1 MAFDSTYHP
10 EEVERAWR
18 ERWESTRAFHAPE
31 TADAAPFSIVIPPP
45 NVTGVLHI
53 GHALNSTLQDI
64 LVRWR
69 RMQGRSVLWVPGTDH
84 AGIATQN
91 VVEKQLAAQGTD
103 RHAIGREEFVR
114 RVWQWKEE
122 SGGKIIN
129 QLRRL
134 GCSCDWERERFTLD
148 EGLSRAV
155 RQVFVSLHD
164 EGLIYRAERIT
175 NWCPRCHTALSDL
188 EVENESTP
196 GHLFHIRYPLAEG
209 AGEGGIVVAT
219 TRPETILG
227 DTAVAVHPD
236 DERYRGLIGKELLV
250 PVGPARR
257 IPVIADTAV
266 DPAFGTGALK
276 ITPAHD
282 ANDYETGKRHGLAAP
297 KIMDDSARLT
307 GAVGRYAGL
316 ERFAARKEILA
327 DLEALGLLVRR
338 EEYAVPL
345 GHCYRCHSVVE
356 PALSPQWF
364 VSVKPLAEPAMAA
377 VREKRTR
384 IVPENWERTYFEWM
398 ENIRDWCISRQIW
411 WGHQIPAWYCRDCNG
426 QRVRETPPAA
436 GAAGACAESTLR
448 IAVDATPIVALEP
461 PERCPSC
468 GGGNLV
474 RDPDVLDTWF
484 SSALWP
490 FSTLGWPEHTPLL
503 ASYYPTA
510 VLVTSFDILF
520 FWVARMMMM
529 GLKFMGD
536 VPFRDVYIHALV
548 RDAEGNK
555 MSKSRG
561 NVIDPLGMMERYGT
575 DACRFTLT
583 ALAAQGRD
591 IKLAE
596 ERIAGYRNF
605 VTKLWNASRLVAMNL
620 EGHADPAEPQT
631 PLAAIED
638 RWILSRLDGLV
649 AKVNR
654 SFEDYLYNEA
664 ASALYQFTWHEFCDW
679 YLEMVKPRLGA
690 ADASGAAARAT
701 AVFVLR
707 RVLALLHPI
716 MPFVTEE
723 IADRLPGGGRP
734 LAISPFPA
742 PDQRWVDE
750 GAESE
755 MALVIEIVSAVRNI
769 RGEMNIKPSLAVEVV
784 LDDVPAAAAAMVS
797 REAAIVRRL
806 ANAREIRINAHAEPG
821 ESATAALSCGVL
833 RVPLLGVVDFA
844 AELRRLDKDIAKV
857 DADAAFIEKKLGRED
872 FVRNAPAEV
881 VAKDRRRLEELL
893 EKRALLTASRER
905 VAGIVGGRGGA

>member
-1 MAFDSTYHP
+1 MAFDSTYRP
-10 EEVERAWR
+10 EEVERDWR
-18 ERWESTRAFHAPE
+18 ERWDATHAFHAPE
-31 TADAAPFSIVIPPP
+31 PATARHFSIVIPPP

-114 RVWQWKEE
+114 RVWLWKEE
-122 SGGKIIN
+122 SGGKILN
-129 QLRRL
+129 QLQRL
-134 GCSCDWERERFTLD
+134 GCSCDWERQRFTLD

-155 RQVFVSLHD
+155 RQVFISLHA

-196 GHLFHIRYPLAEG
+196 GHLFHIRYPFAE
-209 AGEGGIVVAT
+209 GEGGIVVAT
-219 TRPETILG
+219 TRPETIPG
-227 DTAVAVHPD
+227 DTAVAVNPED
-236 DERYRGLIGKELLV
+236 PRYREFVGRTLV
-250 PVGPARR
+250 LPVDPARR
-257 IPVIADTAV
+257 IPVVADTAV
-266 DPAFGTGALK
+266 DPVFGTGALK

-282 ANDYETGKRHGLAAP
+282 ANDFETGLRHGLAAP

-307 GAVGRYAGL
+307 GEVGRYAGL
-316 ERFAARKEILA
+316 ERFAARKAILA
-327 DLEALGLLVRR
+327 DLEERGLLVRR

-364 VSVKPLAEPAMAA
+364 VRAKPLAEPAMAA

-384 IVPENWERTYFEWM
+384 IIPEHWERTYFEWM

-426 QRVRETPPAA
+426 ERVREVQLSTATP
-436 GAAGACAESTLR
+436 GTIAETTLR
-448 IAVDATPIVALEP
+448 IAVDAVPIVSQEP
-461 PERCPSC
+461 PERCPVC
-468 GGGNLV
+468 GGVDLV

-490 FSTLGWPEHTPLL
+490 FSTLGWPERTQLL
-503 ASYYPTA
+503 ESYYPTS

-529 GLKFMGD
+529 GLKFMGE

-548 RDAEGNK
+548 RDADGHK

-605 VTKLWNASRLVAMNL
+605 VTKLWNASRLVSMNL
-620 EGHADPAEPQT
+620 EGHGDPTQPQP

-638 RWILSRLDGLV
+638 RWMLSRLDGLV

-654 SFEDYLYNEA
+654 SFEEYLFNEA

-690 ADASGAAARAT
+690 TDASGEAARAT

-734 LAISPFPA
+734 LAVSAYPA
-742 PDQRWVDE
+742 PDERWVDP
-750 GAESE
+750 GAEAE

-769 RGEMNIKPSLAVEVV
+769 RGEMNIKSSLPVDLV
-784 LDDVPAAAAAMVS
+784 LENVPAAVAAMLF
-797 REAAIVRRL
+797 REAPIVKRL
-806 ANAREIRINAHAEPG
+806 TNAREIRVNEPGDPG

-833 RVPLLGVVDFA
+833 RLPLLGVVDFT

-872 FVRNAPAEV
+872 FVAHAPAAV

-893 EKRALLTASRER
+893 EKRALLAASRER
-905 VAGIVGGRGGA
+905 VAGIVGGQGPA

>member
-1 MAFDSTYHP
+1 MAFESTYRP
-10 EEVERAWR
+10 EEVERVWS
-18 ERWESTRAFHAPE
+18 ERWEAARAFHAPE
-31 TADAAPFSIVIPPP
+31 PATAEHFSIVIPPP

-53 GHALNSTLQDI
+53 GHALNNTLQDI

-69 RMQGRSVLWVPGTDH
+69 RMQGRSVLWVPGMDH

-114 RVWQWKEE
+114 RVWAWKEE
-122 SGGKIIN
+122 SGGKILN
-129 QLRRL
+129 QLQRL
-134 GCSCDWERERFTLD
+134 GCSCDWERQRFTLD

-155 RQVFVSLHD
+155 RQVFVSLFD
-164 EGLIYRAERIT
+164 EGLIYRDERII

-188 EVENESTP
+188 EVENVSTP
-196 GHLFHIRYPLAEG
+196 GHLFHVRYPLADG
-209 AGEGGIVVAT
+209 GGGIVVAT
-219 TRPETILG
+219 TRPETIPG
-227 DTAVAVHPD
+227 DTAVAVNPED
-236 DERYRGLIGKELLV
+236 PRYRDLVGRELVL
-250 PVGPARR
+250 PVAPGRR
-257 IPVIADTAV
+257 IPVVADAAV

-282 ANDYETGKRHGLAAP
+282 ASDFETGRRHGLGAP
-297 KIMDDSARLT
+297 RIMDDSAHLT
-307 GAVGRYAGL
+307 GDAGPYAGL
-316 ERFAARKEILA
+316 ERFAARKAILH
-327 DLEALGLLVRR
+327 DLAQSGLLERS
-338 EEYAVPL
+338 EDYAVPL

-364 VSVKPLAEPAMAA
+364 VRVKPLAEPALAA
-377 VREKRTR
+377 VRDKRTR
-384 IVPENWERTYFEWM
+384 IIPETWERTYFDWM

-411 WGHQIPAWYCRDCNG
+411 WGHQIPVWYCRDCNEG
-426 QRVRETPPAA
+426 RVHDVQVPAA
-436 GAAGACAESTLR
+436 APGGIPETTLR
-448 IAVDATPIVALEP
+448 IAVDAVPVVSQDP

-468 GGGNLV
+468 GGTRMV

-490 FSTLGWPEHTPLL
+490 FSTLGWPERTRLL
-503 ASYYPTA
+503 ESYYPTS

-529 GLKFMGD
+529 GLKFMGE

-548 RDAEGNK
+548 RDAEGQK

-605 VTKLWNASRLVAMNL
+605 VTKIWNASRLVAMNL
-620 EGHADPAEPQT
+620 EGHAAPAEPAV
-631 PLAAIED
+631 PPAAIED
-638 RWILSRLDGLV
+638 RWVLSRLDGLV
-649 AKVNR
+649 RRVNR
-654 SFEDYLYNEA
+654 SLEGYFYNEA
-664 ASALYQFTWHEFCDW
+664 ASDLYQFTWHEFCDW

-690 ADASGAAARAT
+690 PDASGEAARGT

-707 RVLALLHPI
+707 RLLALLHPI

-734 LAISPFPA
+734 LAVSPYPVPDERWPDPA
-742 PDQRWVDE
+742 
-750 GAESE
+750 AESE
-755 MALVIEIVSAVRNI
+755 VALVIEIVAAVRTI
-769 RGEMNIKPSLAVEVV
+769 RGEMNIKPGLGVEIV
-784 LDDVPAAAAAMVS
+784 LEDVPAATAGLLEPVAG
-797 REAAIVRRL
+797 IVRRL
-806 ANAREIRINAHAEPG
+806 ANARVLKVNERGDAG

-833 RVPLLGVVDFA
+833 RIPLAGVVDFA
-844 AELRRLDKDIAKV
+844 AELRRLDKDLAKV
-857 DADAAFIEKKLGRED
+857 DADAAFVEKKLSRED

-881 VAKDRRRLEELL
+881 VAKDRQRLEELR
-893 EKRALLTASRER
+893 EKRALLAASRAR
-905 VAGIVGGRGGA
+905 VAGIVGGRG

>member
-1 MAFDSTYHP
+1 MTFESTYRP
-10 EEVERAWR
+10 EEVERTWI
-18 ERWESTRAFHAPE
+18 ERWDAARAFHAPE
-31 TADAAPFSIVIPPP
+31 PASGEPFSIVIPPP

-53 GHALNSTLQDI
+53 GHALNNTLQDI

-69 RMQGRSVLWVPGTDH
+69 RMQGRSALWVPGMDH

-103 RHAIGREEFVR
+103 RHRLGREEFVR
-114 RVWQWKEE
+114 RVWLWKEE
-122 SGGKIIN
+122 SGGKILN

-134 GCSCDWERERFTLD
+134 GCSCDWERQRFTLD

-155 RQVFVSLHD
+155 RQVFIGLHA
-164 EGLIYRAERIT
+164 EGLIYRDERII

-188 EVENESTP
+188 EVESQPAP
-196 GHLFHIRYPLAEG
+196 GHLYHVRYRAADG
-209 AGEGGIVVAT
+209 GEGVVVAT
-219 TRPETILG
+219 TRPETIPG

-236 DERYRGLIGKELLV
+236 DARYASLIGTEVVL
-250 PVGPARR
+250 PVAPGRR
-257 IPVIADTAV
+257 VPVIADTAV

-282 ANDYETGKRHGLAAP
+282 ANDFETGRRHGLAAP
-297 KIMDDSARLT
+297 KIMDDSARMT
-307 GAVGRYAGL
+307 EAAGPYAGL
-316 ERFAARKEILA
+316 ERFAARKAILA
-327 DLEALGLLVRR
+327 DLRERELLVR
-338 EEYAVPL
+338 EEDYAVPL
-345 GHCYRCHSVVE
+345 GHCYRCHTVVE

-364 VSVKPLAEPAMAA
+364 VRAKPLAEPALAA
-377 VREKRTR
+377 VREGRTR
-384 IVPENWERTYFEWM
+384 IIPAQWERTYYEWM

-426 QRVRETPPAA
+426 ERVREVTVAA
-436 GAAGACAESTLR
+436 GEGGATETTLR
-448 IAVDATPIVALEP
+448 IAVDAVPIVSQEP
-461 PERCPSC
+461 PARCPAC
-468 GGGNLV
+468 GGARLV

-490 FSTLGWPEHTPLL
+490 FSTLGWPERTPLL
-503 ASYYPTA
+503 ASYYPTS

-529 GLKFMGD
+529 GIKFMGE

-548 RDAEGNK
+548 RDAEGQK

-620 EGHADPAEPQT
+620 EGRPAP
-631 PLAAIED
+631 PPPAAAPAAIED
-638 RWILSRLDGLV
+638 RWVLSRLDGLV
-649 AKVNR
+649 RRVNR
-654 SFEDYLYNEA
+654 AFEEYVYNDA

-679 YLEMVKPRLGA
+679 YLEIAKPRLGA
-690 ADASGAAARAT
+690 EGPAGDAARGT
-701 AVFVLR
+701 AVHVLR

-734 LAISPFPA
+734 LAISPFPE
-742 PDQRWVDE
+742 PDERWADAD
-750 GAESE
+750 AEAE
-755 MALVIEIVSAVRNI
+755 LAVVIEIVTAVRTI
-769 RGEMNIKPSLAVEVV
+769 RGEMNIKPSLPVEVV
-784 LDDVPAAAAAMVS
+784 LEEVPPAAAAIVT
-797 REAAIVRRL
+797 RETAIVGRL
-806 ANAREIRINAHAEPG
+806 ANVRAIRLNEGADAG
-821 ESATAALSCGVL
+821 EAATAALSCGVL
-833 RVPLLGVVDFA
+833 RLPLVGVV
-844 AELRRLDKDIAKV
+844 
-857 DADAAFIEKKLGRED
+857 
-872 FVRNAPAEV
+872 
-881 VAKDRRRLEELL
+881 
-893 EKRALLTASRER
+893 
-905 VAGIVGGRGGA
+905 

>member
-1 MAFDSTYHP
+1 MAFESTYRP

-18 ERWESTRAFHAPE
+18 ERWEAERVFHAPE
-31 TADAAPFSIVIPPP
+31 HATAEHFSIVIPPP

-53 GHALNSTLQDI
+53 GHALNNTLQDI

-69 RMQGRSVLWVPGTDH
+69 RMQGRSVLWVPGMDH

-114 RVWQWKEE
+114 RVWAWKEQ
-122 SGGKIIN
+122 SGGAILN
-129 QLRRL
+129 QLQRL
-134 GCSCDWERERFTLD
+134 GCSCDWERQRFTLD

-155 RQVFVSLHD
+155 RQVFISLFD
-164 EGLIYRAERIT
+164 EGLIYRDERII

-188 EVENESTP
+188 EVESVSTP
-196 GHLFHIRYPLAEG
+196 GHLYHVRYPFAE
-209 AGEGGIVVAT
+209 GEGGVVVAT
-219 TRPETILG
+219 TRPETIPG
-227 DTAVAVHPD
+227 DTAVAVHPED
-236 DERYRGLIGKELLV
+236 PRYRELLGRELLL
-250 PVGPARR
+250 PVAPGRR
-257 IPVIADTAV
+257 IPLIADTAV

-282 ANDYETGKRHGLAAP
+282 ASDFETGRRHKLAAP
-297 KIMDDSARLT
+297 KIMDESARLT
-307 GAVGRYAGL
+307 GDVGGYAGL
-316 ERFAARKEILA
+316 ERFAARKAILG
-327 DLEALGLLVRR
+327 DLEAYGFLVGS
-338 EEYAVPL
+338 EDYVVPL

-364 VSVKPLAEPAMAA
+364 VRVKPLAEPALAA

-384 IVPENWERTYFEWM
+384 IIPEHWERTYFEWM

-426 QRVRETPPAA
+426 ERVQEARTAAAAPGGPAGTA
-436 GAAGACAESTLR
+436 LR
-448 IAVDATPIVALEP
+448 IAVDAVPIVSQDP

-468 GGGNLV
+468 GGTNLV

-490 FSTLGWPEHTPLL
+490 FSTLGWPERTELL
-503 ASYYPTA
+503 ASYYPTS

-529 GLKFMGD
+529 GLKFMGE

-548 RDAEGNK
+548 RDAEGQK

-620 EGHADPAEPQT
+620 EGHAAPAEPV
-631 PLAAIED
+631 PPPAAIED

-649 AKVNR
+649 RRVN
-654 SFEDYLYNEA
+654 SAFEGYFYNEA
-664 ASALYQFTWHEFCDW
+664 ASDLYQFTWHEFCDW

-690 ADASGAAARAT
+690 AEASGAAARGT
-701 AVFVLR
+701 AVYVLR
-707 RVLALLHPI
+707 RLLALLHPI

-734 LAISPFPA
+734 LAVSPYPA
-742 PDQRWVDE
+742 PDARWDDPA
-750 GAESE
+750 AEAE
-755 MALVIEIVSAVRNI
+755 IGLVIEIVTAVRTI
-769 RGEMNIKPSLAVEVV
+769 RGEMNIKPSLGVAIV
-784 LDDVPAAAAAMVS
+784 LEEVPAAAAAKIALVTPT
-797 REAAIVRRL
+797 IRRL
-806 ANAREIRINAHAEPG
+806 ANAREVKVNAGGDAG
-821 ESATAALSCGVL
+821 EAATAALSCGVL
-833 RVPLLGVVDFA
+833 RVPLIGVVDFA
-844 AELRRLDKDIAKV
+844 AELRRLDKDLAKV
-857 DADAAFIEKKLGRED
+857 DADAAFLEKKLGRED

-881 VAKDRRRLEELL
+881 VAKDRLRLEELR
-893 EKRALLTASRER
+893 EKRALLAASRTR
-905 VAGIVGGRGGA
+905 VAGIAGAGG

>member
-1 MAFDSTYHP
+1 MAFDSTYRP
-10 EEVERAWR
+10 EEVERLWR
-18 ERWESTRAFHAPE
+18 ERWEALGAFHAPD
-31 TADAAPFSIVIPPP
+31 TASEPHFSVVIPPP

-122 SGGKIIN
+122 SGGKILN
-129 QLRRL
+129 QLQRL

-155 RQVFVSLHD
+155 REVFVALHA

-196 GHLFHIRYPLAEG
+196 GHLFHIRYPLAQ
-209 AGEGGIVVAT
+209 GEGGIVVAT

-227 DTAVAVHPD
+227 DTAVAVHPE
-236 DERYRGLIGKELLV
+236 DERYRDLVGKELLL

-257 IPVIADTAV
+257 IPVVADSAV

-282 ANDYETGKRHGLAAP
+282 ANDHETGQRHGLAAP
-297 KIMDDSARLT
+297 KIMDESGRLT
-307 GAVGRYAGL
+307 GDVGRYAGM

-327 DLEALGLLVRR
+327 DLEERGLLVRR
-338 EEYAVPL
+338 EEYVVPL
-345 GHCYRCHSVVE
+345 GHCYRCHCVVE

-364 VSVKPLAEPAMAA
+364 VSVKTLAEPAMAA

-426 QRVRETPPAA
+426 ERVRETTTTAA
-436 GAAGACAESTLR
+436 TPGAVTESTLR
-448 IAVDATPIVALEP
+448 IAVDATPIVGQER
-461 PERCPSC
+461 PERCPVC

-490 FSTLGWPEHTPLL
+490 FSTLGWPERTPLL
-503 ASYYPTA
+503 ASYYPTS

-529 GLKFMGD
+529 GIKFMGD
-536 VPFRDVYIHALV
+536 VPFKDVYIHALV

-605 VTKLWNASRLVAMNL
+605 VTKLWNASRLVSMNL
-620 EGHADPAEPQT
+620 EGHGDPTQPQP

-638 RWILSRLDGLV
+638 RWMLSRLDGLV

-654 SFEDYLYNEA
+654 SFEEYLFNEA

-690 ADASGAAARAT
+690 TDASGEAARAT

-734 LAISPFPA
+734 LAVSAYPA
-742 PDQRWVDE
+742 PDERWVDP
-750 GAESE
+750 GAEAE

-769 RGEMNIKPSLAVEVV
+769 RGEMNIKSSLPVDLV
-784 LDDVPAAAAAMVS
+784 LENVPAAVAAMLF
-797 REAAIVRRL
+797 REAPIVKRL
-806 ANAREIRINAHAEPG
+806 TNAREIRVNEPGDPG

-833 RVPLLGVVDFA
+833 RLPLLGVVDFT

-872 FVRNAPAEV
+872 FVAHAPAAV

-893 EKRALLTASRER
+893 EKRALLAASRER
-905 VAGIVGGRGGA
+905 VAGIVGGQGPA